1 MREIMELVYKIIQQ
15 NEYIDIAFKAG
26 QDTIPLVYERHKMHE
41 ELSILVRHNK
51 GRVREVLNDLI
62 HDIENGYANGYHT
75 KVYQELY
82 TSYIKLS

>member
-1 MREIMELVYKIIQQ
+1 MELVYKIIQQ

-26 QDTIPLVYERHKMHE
+26 QDLVPLVNELHKMQG
-41 ELSILVRHNK
+41 ELSSLVGHSK
-51 GRVREVLNDLI
+51 DRVREVLNDLI
-62 HDIENGYANGYHT
+62 QDIENGYTDGYHT